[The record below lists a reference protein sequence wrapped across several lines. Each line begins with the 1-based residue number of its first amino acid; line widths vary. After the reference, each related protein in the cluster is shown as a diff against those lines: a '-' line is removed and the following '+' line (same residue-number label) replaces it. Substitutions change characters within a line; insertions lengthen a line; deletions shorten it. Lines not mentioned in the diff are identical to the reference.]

1 MCAFSQGACTRS
13 GLAARKQQWQDAAV
27 GAHAGEIGIDDIAV
41 KGSAGAG
48 LMHIDKELLVL
59 PE

>member
-1 MCAFSQGACTRS
+1 M
-13 GLAARKQQWQDAAV
+13 RKQQWQDAAV
-27 GAHAGEIGIDDIAV
+27 AAHAGDIDIEDIAV